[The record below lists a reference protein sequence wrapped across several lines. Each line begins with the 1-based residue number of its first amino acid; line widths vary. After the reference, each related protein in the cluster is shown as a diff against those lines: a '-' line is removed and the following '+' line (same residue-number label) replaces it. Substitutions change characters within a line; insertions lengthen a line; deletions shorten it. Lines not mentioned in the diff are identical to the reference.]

1 MNDGI
6 TCSSNFIIP
15 RVQFNGTLVPWNIF
29 GYWFALVTWLGLM
42 TDIEWY
48 MLSLY
53 NKSLQLEG
61 ESLKLLKDLKED
73 KRDLCPPINIDRPT
87 QG

>member
-1 MNDGI
+1 MLEL
-6 TCSSNFIIP
+6 SN
-15 RVQFNGTLVPWNIF
+15 
-29 GYWFALVTWLGLM
+29 
-42 TDIEWY
+42 IEWY

-61 ESLKLLKDLKED
+61 MSLQLLKDSKED

>member
-1 MNDGI
+1 
-6 TCSSNFIIP
+6 
-15 RVQFNGTLVPWNIF
+15 
-29 GYWFALVTWLGLM
+29 M
-42 TDIEWY
+42 TELEWY

-61 ESLKLLKDLKED
+61 DSLKLLKNLKED